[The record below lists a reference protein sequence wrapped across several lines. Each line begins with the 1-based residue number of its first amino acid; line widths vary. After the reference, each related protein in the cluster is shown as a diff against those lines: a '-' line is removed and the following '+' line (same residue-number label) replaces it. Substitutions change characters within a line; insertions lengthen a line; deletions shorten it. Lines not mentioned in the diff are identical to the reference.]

1 MFQLK
6 TYNALSPSWTTATDR
21 IPKPLFAFGVMAKL
35 GEKDGDGALASASRT
50 NILDHIRC

>member
-35 GEKDGDGALASASRT
+35 GEKDGDGALASAARA